1 MDSNLKTEWQ
11 KVTLTLPARICE
23 AMGGPLRVLRQSRN
37 GWITRLILRE
47 LATLAQDA
55 DAELRLMRAGSLRA
69 VDGKTL
75 HSRPAESRQTAPV
88 CLTKSKKEPR
98 PVSRQ
103 SKPVRKSPDP
113 AGPRKPKRR

>member
-11 KVTLTLPARICE
+11 KVTVTLPAQICV
-23 AMGGPLRVLRQSRN
+23 AMAGPLRVLRQSRN
-37 GWITRLILRE
+37 GWITRLILRG
-47 LATLAQDA
+47 LAQLAQDA
-55 DAELRLMRAGSLRA
+55 DSELRTMRAGSLRA

-75 HSRPAESRQTAPV
+75 HSRPTESRQNAPV

-103 SKPVRKSPDP
+103 SKPAQKSPAP
-113 AGPRKPKRR
+113 GAPRKPKRR